1 MIYLSTIAVCAILYM
16 DITWT
21 CGLITSTELWQ
32 VTFTH
37 SSTTQGSRLLKL
49 KYTLKLS
56 GEIGKQDTQIIYVS
70 TTSQSKRKA
79 GHPNYLCFYHQSKQK
94 ESRTPKLFMFLPP
107 VRAIGKQDTQIIY
120 VSTISQGNRKAGHPN
135 YLCFY
140 HPSGQQESRT
150 PKLVMFLPP
159 IRAIGKQDT
168 QLIYVLPPIRAIGK
182 QDTQISYVSITHQ
195 GNRTSEIV
203 MPWKGLYLLLIL
215 STIFFLE

>member
-70 TTSQSKRKA
+70 TTR
-79 GHPNYLCFYHQSKQK
+79 
-94 ESRTPKLFMFLPP
+94 
-107 VRAIGKQDTQIIY
+107 
-120 VSTISQGNRKAGHPN
+120 QGNRKAGHPN
-135 YLCFY
+135 QLCFY
-140 HPSGQQESRT
+140 HPLGQQESRTRNLFMFYHPLGQQESRT
-150 PKLVMFLPP
+150 PKLVMFLSP
-159 IRAIGKQDT
+159 IRAIGQVK
-168 QLIYVLPPIRAIGK
+168 LSCPGK
-182 QDTQISYVSITHQ
+182 VCTYCLFFPQYFFWNEKYKNGKNSSVSNN
-195 GNRTSEIV
+195 G
-203 MPWKGLYLLLIL
+203 
-215 STIFFLE
+215 